1 MLLVGAPLDG
11 IGSYGVAIPQTPKNF
26 VNAEAENWDFL
37 ILFAASRLLDK
48 IVRRLK
54 LSHEEQDEALVP
66 IPFKIV
72 QVASVLL
79 REVFEVFA

>member
-1 MLLVGAPLDG
+1 MLLVGASLNG
-11 IGSYGVAIPQTPKNF
+11 IGSDGFAIPQAPKNF
-26 VNAEAENWDFL
+26 VNAQAENWDFL
-37 ILFAASRLLDK
+37 ILLTTSRLLDK
-48 IVRRLK
+48 IIRSLK

-66 IPFKIV
+66 IPFKVV